1 MENRAS
7 GILLH
12 ISSLPNAYGIGSFGR
27 EAYEFVDFLSA
38 SGQRY
43 WQLLPLVHTGFGN
56 SPYQGFSTFA
66 GNPLFISYEKLEEQ
80 GLLKKEDYMNLD
92 YGENHYK
99 VNYEKVSKV
108 NLDILWKAFSSID
121 DAIKFEVAE
130 FGKNH
135 HWLNNYAEFMAIKG
149 KYQNIQWQDWP
160 MELKFRN
167 EAALAA
173 IRVELKDVITFW
185 KFVQFIF
192 FKQWLQLKQYANNKG
207 IQIIGDI
214 PIYVSTDSS
223 DTWANKEIFD
233 FDELG
238 TPKSVAGCPPDAFS
252 SVGQLWGNPI
262 YNWEEL
268 KKQNYKWWIDRIKG
282 CMELYDV
289 VRIDHFRGLE
299 SYWAIPFGESTAIN
313 GKWIKGPGMTLIEAI
328 KLNTNV
334 EIIAEDLGY
343 LTEDVIQ
350 LLKDSG
356 YPGMKVLQFA
366 FDTREASDYLPH
378 NYEKNCIVYTGTHDN
393 DTLIG
398 WMQNA
403 NPNDVALA
411 IDYLKLNED
420 EGYHWGF
427 IRGAWSTVGKLAIAP
442 LQDFLGLDTTSRM
455 NTPSTI
461 GNNWEWRFSREQ
473 LSHNLSD
480 RIYNLSKLYGRV

>member
-1 MENRAS
+1 MGNRAS

-12 ISSLPNAYGIGSFGR
+12 ISSLPNAYGIGSFGK

-92 YGENHYK
+92 YGENPYK
-99 VNYEKVSKV
+99 VNYEKVSKA

-130 FGKNH
+130 FEKNH

-173 IRVELKDVITFW
+173 VRVELKDVITFW

-238 TPKSVAGCPPDAFS
+238 TPKNVAGCPPDAFS

-299 SYWAIPFGESTAIN
+299 SYWTIPFGESTAIN

-343 LTEDVIQ
+343 LTEDVIR

-403 NPNDVALA
+403 NPDDVALA

-442 LQDFLGLDTTSRM
+442 LQDFLGLDTSARM

-461 GNNWEWRFSREQ
+461 GNNWEWRFAKDQ
-473 LSHNLSD
+473 LGQDLSN
-480 RIYNLSKLYGRV
+480 RIYKVTKLYGRV